1 MADSSTERA
10 RRARAHAKNDHSLC
24 RPQRCPVVQAH
35 LRDEHSQCS
44 AEHCEAARRALDSA
58 APAGGTPAPPPPV
71 DVDERA
77 FDVRSSA
84 LRDGDEHE
92 FGPAGRLLWE
102 AVNPGDELGALQVA
116 LLREACRTADR
127 LRALDA
133 QLNGDGPW
141 LELLTENG
149 RTFVVVVTEPLREAR
164 QQAMALKAL
173 VAELRQA
180 NVGGRNS
187 SRPPAPDG
195 PGKGEGASIVDLSAA
210 IKAKLAAAAAD

>member
-1 MADSSTERA
+1 MADSSTDRS

-58 APAGGTPAPPPPV
+58 APACGTPAPPPP
-71 DVDERA
+71 DDEPG
-77 FDVRSSA
+77 FEVRSSA

-92 FGPAGRLLWE
+92 FGPAGRVLWE
-102 AVNPGDELGALQVA
+102 AVNPNGELGALQVA

-149 RTFVVVVTEPLREAR
+149 RTFVVVVNEPLREAR

-180 NVGGRNS
+180 NAGGRNN
-187 SRPPAPDG
+187 SRPAPGG
-195 PGKGEGASIVDLSAA
+195 PDKGEGASIVDLSAA